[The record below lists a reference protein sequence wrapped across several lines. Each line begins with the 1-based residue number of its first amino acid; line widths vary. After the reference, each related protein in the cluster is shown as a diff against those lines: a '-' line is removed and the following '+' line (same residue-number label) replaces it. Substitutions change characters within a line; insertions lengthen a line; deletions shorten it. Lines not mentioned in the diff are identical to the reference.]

1 MRAILS
7 SYEVPEPDRDSGARR
22 LHHFLDFLLAEG
34 WQVSFLAANGR
45 SNERAVARLRRR
57 GVSIHDGVREE
68 PRAIFAGGFDLA
80 LLAFW
85 TSGARYTQTIRETSP
100 RTRVIV
106 DSVDLHFIREAR
118 QVEQGGMPDEEYEVR
133 KAAELGAYWAADAVL
148 TVSDDETRVI
158 DELIGQRGLAHTVP
172 DGEDLPASELPFAA
186 RRGILYVGSFQHTP
200 NVGALEHLCRDILP
214 RINPALLTSH
224 PVRVVGNALDDTVQA
239 LGAGL
244 PYVQMV
250 GWVPEVTPYFHQSR
264 ISVVPLL
271 YGGGTKRKVIQALIT
286 GTPTVSTTIGIEGLG
301 LRDGDNV
308 LVADDCVAFAARVT
322 RLLTDEPLWRRLAAA
337 GRAQAAA
344 THGLAVSRRRLLD
357 VVERVMAGPPRAIP
371 QQRRISAERPKPAAL
386 RPRSAPPSAGRLEA
400 PAMTGRAVRADQL
413 HSWARAPLPRPLS
426 AVASGASTRWSR
438 RAPPPNGAHLAV
450 DGTGVR
456 LIAFYLPQFHPL
468 PENDAW
474 WGEGFTEW
482 RNVVSASPQ
491 FPGHYQPQLPAD
503 LGFYDLRCA
512 ETRQSQADLARD
524 YGIHGFCY
532 YHYWFHGKRLLERP
546 FEEVLSSGS
555 PDFPFCLCWA
565 NDPWSRRWDGRT
577 QDLLQAQTYSSADDV
592 AHILAL
598 LSALCD
604 RRAIRVGERPLFL
617 VYRANDLPEPAR
629 TTSIWREE
637 ARRAGL
643 PGLFLVAV
651 ETAWDLG
658 WDATRFGFDAKVLF
672 QPQFRFLRDHLPRI
686 PIAGNDQLRVHNY
699 AAVWP
704 RLARMDPVDYTRF
717 ETVCPGWDNTARMG
731 GSAVVLH
738 GSTPAEYGC
747 WLEGAVRR
755 ALVQPP
761 DQRLVFVNAWNEW
774 GEGCHL
780 EPDTRHGLAYLEETM
795 HVLARCAR
803 APLSRIDAVDGSGV

>member
-1 MRAILS
+1 MRAILC
-7 SYEVPEPDRDSGARR
+7 SYEAPVPDRDSGARR
-22 LHHFLDFLLAEG
+22 LHHFLDFLLADG
-34 WQVSFLAANGR
+34 WQISFLAANGQ

-57 GVSIHDGVREE
+57 GVSVHDGVRED
-68 PRAIFAGGFDLA
+68 PRGIFAGRFDLA

-85 TSGARYTQTIRETSP
+85 TNGARYTQTIREVSP

-118 QVEQGGMPDEEYEVR
+118 QAEQGGMLDEEFEVR

-148 TVSDDETRVI
+148 TVSDDETRVVN
-158 DELIGQRGLAHTVP
+158 ELIGQRRLAHTVP
-172 DGEDLPASELPFAA
+172 DGEDLPESELPFAA

-200 NVGALEHLCRDILP
+200 NVGALEHLCHGILP
-214 RINPALLTSH
+214 RIDPALLTSH
-224 PVRVVGNALDDTVQA
+224 PVRVVGNALDDSIRA

-244 PYVQMV
+244 PSVQMV

-271 YGGGTKRKVIQALIT
+271 YGGGTKRKVIQTLIT

-301 LRDGDNV
+301 LRDGEHV
-308 LVADDCVAFAARVT
+308 LVADNSVAFASRVT

-344 THGLAVSRRRLLD
+344 THGLAISRQRLLD
-357 VVERVMAGPPRAIP
+357 VVGHVMAGPPRAIT
-371 QQRRISAERPKPAAL
+371 QDRRISAERSKPAAL
-386 RPRSAPPSAGRLEA
+386 RPHGAPPSAGGVEV
-400 PAMTGRAVRADQL
+400 PAMTGPTVRADQFRG
-413 HSWARAPLPRPLS
+413 WARTPLPPLS
-426 AVASGASTRWSR
+426 APASGASARWSR
-438 RAPPPNGAHLAV
+438 PAPPPNGAHRAV
-450 DGTGVR
+450 DQTGVR
-456 LIAFYLPQFHPL
+456 LIAFYLPQFHPIA
-468 PENDAW
+468 ENDAW

-482 RNVVSASPQ
+482 RNVASANPQ
-491 FPGHYQPQLPAD
+491 FPGHHQPQLPAD

-512 ETRQSQADLARD
+512 ETRQSQADLARE

-532 YHYWFHGKRLLERP
+532 YHYWFHGKRLLELP

-577 QDLLQAQTYSSADDV
+577 QELLQAQTYSVADDV
-592 AHILAL
+592 AHIHAL
-598 LSALCD
+598 LPALCD

-617 VYRANDLPEPAR
+617 VYRAMDLPEPAR

-637 ARRAGL
+637 AWRAGL
-643 PGLFLVAV
+643 PDLFLVAL

-658 WDATRFGFDAKVLF
+658 WDATRVGFDAKVLF

-686 PIAGNDQLRVHNY
+686 PIAGKDQLCVHDY

-704 RLARMDPVDYTRF
+704 RLARMNPVDYVRF

-731 GSAVVLH
+731 GNAVVLH
-738 GSTPAEYGC
+738 GSTPAVYGQ

-755 ALVQPP
+755 ALAQPP

-774 GEGCHL
+774 AEGCHL
-780 EPDTRHGLAYLEETM
+780 EPDTRYGLAYLEETM
-795 HVLARCAR
+795 QVVARCVR
-803 APLSRIDAVDGSGV
+803 APLGGIGAVDGSRV